1 MISLGF
7 AKRMTVESYGDS
19 LISVMAMIPPPPIPW
34 TALAAINMSIE
45 PTYLAPP
52 QRPEP
57 SMNMTRES
65 IIVLRPTSGGRR
77 ARSRTVQ
84 GEIKSAILSLYT
96 DDVERKRMGDGDL
109 RPRILAMDP
118 QNGRKAVDVNAYADP
133 TQI

>member
-1 MISLGF
+1 M
-7 AKRMTVESYGDS
+7 MTVESYGDS
-19 LISVMAMIPPPPIPW
+19 LISVIAMIPPPPIPW

-65 IIVLRPTSGGRR
+65 IIVLRPTSGRCR
-77 ARSRTVQ
+77 ARSSTVQ
-84 GEIKSAILSLYT
+84 GEVSSAIQLLYT
-96 DDVERKRMGDGDL
+96 DKEERKRMGAGHL

-118 QNGRKAVDVNAYADP
+118 QNGRKAVEVNA
-133 TQI
+133 